1 MSCKAKHTSFFS
13 SYVMLWDRYIY
24 FILFKCYFYLRVN
37 QQLLPCLLC
46 QSTHICHKYLFNYKK
61 WCPHISYCLNFVQKC
76 TCPQVVF
83 IINYNMF
90 LFSLTMTQIIQDTHC
105 HLSKTSNTHLTVF
118 FYYYFDDS
126 MHIRNRSSSVSQSGL
141 ISC

>member
-1 MSCKAKHTSFFS
+1 MMITETSGRLFTAIKALRDKYKWHLATFIITLRAVQSKARKMFLIICH
-13 SYVMLWDRYIY
+13 VTVLLHI
-24 FILFKCYFYLRVN
+24 FILFKCYFYLCVN

-61 WCPHISYCLNFVQKC
+61 WCPHVSYCLNFVQKC

-90 LFSLTMTQIIQDTHC
+90 LFSLTMT
-105 HLSKTSNTHLTVF
+105 
-118 FYYYFDDS
+118 
-126 MHIRNRSSSVSQSGL
+126 
-141 ISC
+141 